1 MDPVIRLLMAAAI
14 AFVVSLA
21 GTRLLIE
28 LLTRRHI
35 GQPIREDGPSGHVTK
50 AGTPTMGG
58 VAIVGAT
65 VLAYVL
71 SSLVLRATG
80 RGSVFTYSG
89 ILVVAAVVGAGLVGF
104 VDDWIKVTRERNLG
118 LNKRAKVL
126 GLIVV
131 AIGFPVA
138 MVTLTAQHTTL
149 SFVRYDLPGWELG
162 EVGWVA
168 FAALLILA
176 TTNAVNLTDGL
187 DGLAGGSA
195 TASFGAFVVI
205 GFWAFR
211 YGPDYGADN
220 IYDVPHAL
228 DLATVAAALAGACLG
243 FLWWNAAPARI
254 FMGDTGALAI
264 GAGLAGLALALNTQ
278 LLLVV
283 IGGLFVMET
292 VSVILQIGAFRLFGG
307 RRVFR
312 MAPLHHHFELG
323 GWPETTVIIRLW
335 IVAGVV
341 TALGLGAFYFDF
353 LRVTGA

>member
-1 MDPVIRLLMAAAI
+1 MIRLLMAAAI
-14 AFVVSLA
+14 AFVVSLG

-35 GQPIREDGPSGHVTK
+35 GQPIREDGPQGHVTK

-58 VAIVGAT
+58 IAIVGAT
-65 VLAYVL
+65 VTAYVL

-118 LNKRAKVL
+118 LNKRAKIL
-126 GLIVV
+126 GLVLV
-131 AIGFPVA
+131 ALGFPIA

-149 SFVRYDLPGWELG
+149 SFVRYDVPGWELG

-195 TASFGAFVVI
+195 TA
-205 GFWAFR
+205 
-211 YGPDYGADN
+211 
-220 IYDVPHAL
+220 
-228 DLATVAAALAGACLG
+228 
-243 FLWWNAAPARI
+243 
-254 FMGDTGALAI
+254 
-264 GAGLAGLALALNTQ
+264 
-278 LLLVV
+278 
-283 IGGLFVMET
+283 
-292 VSVILQIGAFRLFGG
+292 
-307 RRVFR
+307 
-312 MAPLHHHFELG
+312 
-323 GWPETTVIIRLW
+323 
-335 IVAGVV
+335 
-341 TALGLGAFYFDF
+341 
-353 LRVTGA
+353 